1 MSDCVFILVS
11 GIERFL
17 VLEAMAER
25 LKVDADTRDRLKE
38 AEAYIRV
45 MNTRVDRLPTRAD
58 IGPGPIFPNNCQ
70 NTLAGSD

>member
-1 MSDCVFILVS
+1 MSDCVFILVG

-17 VLEAMAER
+17 VLKAMAER

-45 MNTRVDRLPTRAD
+45 MNTRVDRLPTRTD
-58 IGPGPIFPNNCQ
+58 IGPIFPNNYQ